1 MTKSDL
7 KQIIKSIIVECINE
21 SKLQEKTPEGFPKKL
36 KKKILKQYP
45 GKAGKAKAY
54 ATMQKV
60 AKSLDEQETPAPEMS
75 DVESEPEISAAPE
88 TPVSSEEQ
96 EHADLL
102 GQLDSIIGSLNS
114 LREKLSGHAGETQE
128 TESEV
133 ESPEN
138 EIPPQVDNVEESS
151 DEELEDEDDFVTQY
165 DDDESMKNML
175 AWQRTSG
182 ERLGYAKSEEED
194 DFEDKLK
201 YVSNLKKSKNNLD
214 KISKYHIRPG
224 SENVGSYT
232 GRG

>member
-60 AKSLDEQETPAPEMS
+60 SKSLDEQETPAPEMS
-75 DVESEPEISAAPE
+75 DIEAEPEIPSTPE
-88 TPVSSEEQ
+88 TPVSSEDQ
-96 EHADLL
+96 EHTDLL

-128 TESEV
+128 TEPVSEV
-133 ESPEN
+133 
-138 EIPPQVDNVEESS
+138 PPQVDNVEESS
-151 DEELEDEDDFVTQY
+151 DEELGDEDEDEFINQY
-165 DDDESMKNML
+165 DDDESMKNVL

-182 ERLGYAKSEEED
+182 ERLGYDQTEEED
-194 DFEDKLK
+194 DFDKKIK
-201 YVSNLKKSKNNLD
+201 YIDKAKRKKGESGFQIRSKL
-214 KISKYHIRPG
+214 
-224 SENVGSYT
+224 
-232 GRG
+232 

>member
-1 MTKSDL
+1 MTKSEL
-7 KQIIKSIIVECINE
+7 KQIIKSLIVESINE
-21 SKLQEKTPEGFPKKL
+21 SKNSVSIKKTKKL
-36 KKKILKQYP
+36 K
-45 GKAGKAKAY
+45 
-54 ATMQKV
+54 
-60 AKSLDEQETPAPEMS
+60 EQEEIDELPMDPQASAEPDAGE
-75 DVESEPEISAAPE
+75 VEGPE
-88 TPVSSEEQ
+88 TAEEG

-102 GQLDSIIGSLNS
+102 AQIDNIQQTLADLRASIQRHSIG
-114 LREKLSGHAGETQE
+114 KDE

-201 YVSNLKKSKNNLD
+201 YGSNLKKSKNNPD

-224 SENVGSYT
+224 SENLGSYT